1 MPTLPIRG
9 LGATGII
16 TDSNAYNLPVTG
28 FTSGNN
34 VRFDE
39 NKIKRAPIFR
49 SVKDNLG
56 FDPRAALGVVP
67 STGFDTVLM
76 VTDDYDI
83 KEYANGTVSDR
94 TGSITGSTDPRPFTM
109 STLADVTYINR
120 PDRVPVYRLPTQ
132 TNFQDL
138 GNWDSGWRAN
148 SLRPF
153 GDFML
158 ALAMTESNTSYPN
171 RVRFSNIVTANAI
184 PDSWSETDTTKSA
197 GFIDLVAL
205 KTDIIDGLELGQNF
219 VIYSSTEAVMLEFVG
234 GTFIFN
240 NRRLFA
246 DEGVISQNCVVEV
259 QGKHF
264 VFGTH
269 TIYMHDGTTK
279 VDIADE
285 KVRRFI
291 YGGLN
296 QKNAD
301 RCFVMHN
308 KDLDEVYFCYQSGDA
323 LANFRDTPRC
333 NRAAVYNV
341 SNGTWSFMDLP
352 NVSAGA
358 TANVNTVST
367 YGASTQTYD
376 NIGGS
381 YYQQEDSYNR
391 HTLMVGAAD
400 SSNSLSSSKLYG
412 LDLADNGSMAF
423 NVDTEATKPPFVER
437 TGIDLDEVREPIDGY
452 KVVTRM
458 LPQIATENVD
468 NTNITIEFG
477 ASDIPNNT
485 PTYTTTATFD
495 IANDYKV
502 DSRASGRYLS
512 YKFSL
517 GASNYADFSISGFDL
532 DVVTTGRI

>member
-1 MPTLPIRG
+1 
-9 LGATGII
+9 
-16 TDSNAYNLPVTG
+16 
-28 FTSGNN
+28 
-34 VRFDE
+34 
-39 NKIKRAPIFR
+39 
-49 SVKDNLG
+49 
-56 FDPRAALGVVP
+56 
-67 STGFDTVLM
+67 
-76 VTDDYDI
+76 
-83 KEYANGTVSDR
+83 
-94 TGSITGSTDPRPFTM
+94 
-109 STLADVTYINR
+109 
-120 PDRVPVYRLPTQ
+120 
-132 TNFQDL
+132 
-138 GNWDSGWRAN
+138 
-148 SLRPF
+148 
-153 GDFML
+153 
-158 ALAMTESNTSYPN
+158 
-171 RVRFSNIVTANAI
+171 
-184 PDSWSETDTTKSA
+184 
-197 GFIDLVAL
+197 
-205 KTDIIDGLELGQNF
+205 
-219 VIYSSTEAVMLEFVG
+219 
-234 GTFIFN
+234 
-240 NRRLFA
+240 
-246 DEGVISQNCVVEV
+246 
-259 QGKHF
+259 
-264 VFGTH
+264 
-269 TIYMHDGTTK
+269 
-279 VDIADE
+279 
-285 KVRRFI
+285 
-291 YGGLN
+291 
-296 QKNAD
+296 
-301 RCFVMHN
+301 
-308 KDLDEVYFCYQSGDA
+308 
-323 LANFRDTPRC
+323 
-333 NRAAVYNV
+333 
-341 SNGTWSFMDLP
+341 MDLP